1 MFIPVS
7 TGRLQNQPNWYL
19 IISVCCQATHRNK
32 HSTSQT
38 AVARYALS
46 EQTIIFRFMM
56 ILFQDVERNV
66 NLFSKFQSYKHWL
79 MYILPVS
86 VCMCDPATAC
96 VALSTGYDDHM
107 CGEQASSPWRRS
119 AELPWKRGGECIGVM
134 LCHLTHTHTHGH
146 ANTDAVSRACC
157 MNTYFK
163 HRFECWRRI
172 RRISHRCVTCEY
184 TCSSQDCECAY
195 VAPVLP
201 AGPGFTSS
209 KTSPFL

>member
-1 MFIPVS
+1 
-7 TGRLQNQPNWYL
+7 
-19 IISVCCQATHRNK
+19 
-32 HSTSQT
+32 
-38 AVARYALS
+38 
-46 EQTIIFRFMM
+46 M

-66 NLFSKFQSYKHWL
+66 NLFSKIQSHKHWL

-86 VCMCDPATAC
+86 VCMCDPATAR
-96 VALSTGYDDHM
+96 VALSTEYDDHM
-107 CGEQASSPWRRS
+107 CREQASSPWRRS

-172 RRISHRCVTCEY
+172 RRISHRCVTWVHLLLSGLWMCLCGTSVACWARVY
-184 TCSSQDCECAY
+184 LIWNKCLSVRAKFCQD
-195 VAPVLP
+195 VQ
-201 AGPGFTSS
+201 
-209 KTSPFL
+209 